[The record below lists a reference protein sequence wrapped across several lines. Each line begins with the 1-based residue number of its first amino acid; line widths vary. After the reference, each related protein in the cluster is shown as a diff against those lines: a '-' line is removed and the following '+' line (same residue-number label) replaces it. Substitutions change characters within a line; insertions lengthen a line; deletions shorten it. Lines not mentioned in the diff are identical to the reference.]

1 MGEVTAMKKTIGLIT
16 ANYTVEGIDE
26 QMQERAL
33 AAMPFGGRYRL
44 IDFPLSNM
52 KNSGISSVGIIMPF
66 NNRSLIDHV
75 GTGKAWGFGR
85 KTNSLFML
93 PGSVYGKRNNTDR
106 FLLRDIIMNF
116 RFIDYDNADYVV
128 LSAVNTVCNM
138 DLRPMIAQHEK
149 SGCDM
154 TTAYAKRK
162 CNSAAP
168 AKGAAGVSAAGA
180 SGAADDEI
188 PLDVLVINRAFLID
202 IASWFSNLDFMGIR
216 RIITEHLG
224 DANIGRYEFDGEV
237 IVINT
242 MADYLAGNLA
252 LLNAQTHQAIFH
264 PDRQV
269 YTNVQDRAP
278 TFYTPSAKV
287 KNSIVAAGCII
298 EGEVENSVIFRSS
311 NVHKG
316 AVVKNSVLMQHCN
329 VDSGAYLNNF
339 ICDKRVHVMENAH
352 VEGTPDAPFFAQKGQ
367 II

>member
-1 MGEVTAMKKTIGLIT
+1 MKKTIGLIT
-16 ANYTVEGIDE
+16 ANYTVDEIDE

-154 TTAYAKRK
+154 TVAYAKK
-162 CNSAAP
+162 
-168 AKGAAGVSAAGA
+168 KGA
-180 SGAADDEI
+180 EI
-188 PLDVLVINRAFLID
+188 PLDVLVINRSFLID

-216 RIITEHLG
+216 AIIADHLG
-224 DANIGRYEFDGEV
+224 DADIGRYEFDGEV

-252 LLNAQTHQAIFH
+252 LLNAETHQAIFH

-278 TFYTPSAKV
+278 TFYTSTAKV
-287 KNSIVAAGCII
+287 KNSIIAAGCII

-329 VDSGAYLNNF
+329 VGSGTYLNNF

-352 VEGTPDAPFFAQKGQ
+352 VEGTPQAPFFAQKGQ
-367 II
+367 

>member
-1 MGEVTAMKKTIGLIT
+1 MKKTIGLIT
-16 ANYTVEGIDE
+16 ANYTLEGIDE
-26 QMQERAL
+26 QIQERAL

-93 PGSVYGKRNNTDR
+93 PGSVYGKRNNDDR

-128 LSAVNTVCNM
+128 MSAVNTICNM

-149 SGCDM
+149 SGCDL
-154 TTAYAKRK
+154 TVAYA
-162 CNSAAP
+162 
-168 AKGAAGVSAAGA
+168 G
-180 SGAADDEI
+180 DI
-188 PLDVLVINRAFLID
+188 PLDVLVINRSFLID

-216 RIITEHLG
+216 TIIADHLG
-224 DANIGRYEFDGEV
+224 DADIGRYEFDGEV

-242 MADYLAGNLA
+242 LADYLAANLS
-252 LLNAQTHQAIFH
+252 LLNADTHRAIFH

-278 TFYTPSAKV
+278 TFYTPTAKV
-287 KNSIVAAGCII
+287 KNSIIAAGCII

-329 VDSGAYLNNF
+329 VGSGAYLNNF

-352 VEGTPDAPFFAQKGQ
+352 VEGTREAPFFAQKGQ

>member
-26 QMQERAL
+26 EIQERAL

-154 TTAYAKRK
+154 TVAYASRK
-162 CNSAAP
+162 C
-168 AKGAAGVSAAGA
+168 AG
-180 SGAADDEI
+180 DI
-188 PLDVLVINRAFLID
+188 PLDVLVINRSFLID
-202 IASWFSNLDFMGIR
+202 IASWFSNLDFLGIR
-216 RIITEHLG
+216 TIIADHLG

-252 LLNAQTHQAIFH
+252 LLNADTHQAIFH

-278 TFYTPSAKV
+278 TFYTGTAKV
-287 KNSIVAAGCII
+287 KNSIIAAGCII

-329 VDSGAYLNNF
+329 VGSGAYLNNF

-352 VEGTPDAPFFAQKGQ
+352 VEGTKEAPFFAQKGQ

>member
-16 ANYTVEGIDE
+16 ANYTVGEIDE
-26 QMQERAL
+26 QIQERAL

-154 TTAYAKRK
+154 TVAYAKK
-162 CNSAAP
+162 D
-168 AKGAAGVSAAGA
+168 GQ
-180 SGAADDEI
+180 EI
-188 PLDVLVINRAFLID
+188 PLDVVVINRSFLID
-202 IASWFSNLDFMGIR
+202 IASWFSNLDFLGIR
-216 RIITEHLG
+216 TIVAEHLG

-237 IVINT
+237 IVIST
-242 MADYLAGNLA
+242 LADYLAGNLA
-252 LLNAQTHQAIFH
+252 LLNADTHRAIFH

-278 TFYTPSAKV
+278 TFYTTTAKV
-287 KNSIVAAGCII
+287 KNSIIAAGCII

-329 VDSGAYLNNF
+329 VSCGAYLNNF

-352 VEGTPDAPFFAQKGQ
+352 IEGTPQAPFFAQKGQ

>member
-16 ANYTVEGIDE
+16 ANYTVDEIDE

-154 TTAYAKRK
+154 TVAYAKK
-162 CNSAAP
+162 
-168 AKGAAGVSAAGA
+168 KG
-180 SGAADDEI
+180 DEI
-188 PLDVLVINRAFLID
+188 PLDVLVINRSFLID

-216 RIITEHLG
+216 AIIADHLG
-224 DANIGRYEFDGEV
+224 DADIGRYEFDGEV

-252 LLNAQTHQAIFH
+252 LLKAETHQAIFH

-278 TFYTPSAKV
+278 TFYTSTAKV
-287 KNSIVAAGCII
+287 KNSIIAAGCII

-329 VDSGAYLNNF
+329 VGSGAYLNNF

-352 VEGTPDAPFFAQKGQ
+352 VEGTPQAPFFAQKGQ

>member
-16 ANYTVEGIDE
+16 ANYTVEEIDE

-154 TTAYAKRK
+154 TVAYAKK
-162 CNSAAP
+162 
-168 AKGAAGVSAAGA
+168 KG
-180 SGAADDEI
+180 DEI
-188 PLDVLVINRAFLID
+188 PLDVLVINRSFLID

-216 RIITEHLG
+216 TIIADHLG
-224 DANIGRYEFDGEV
+224 DADIGRYEFDGEV

-252 LLNAQTHQAIFH
+252 LLNADTHQAIFH

-278 TFYTPSAKV
+278 TFYTSTAKV
-287 KNSIVAAGCII
+287 KNSIIAAGCII

-329 VDSGAYLNNF
+329 VGSGAYLNNF

-352 VEGTPDAPFFAQKGQ
+352 VEGTREAPFFAQKGQ

>member
-154 TTAYAKRK
+154 TEAYTVKDGK
-162 CNSAAP
+162 
-168 AKGAAGVSAAGA
+168 
-180 SGAADDEI
+180 EI

-329 VDSGAYLNNF
+329 VGSGAYLNNF

>member
-154 TTAYAKRK
+154 TAAYAKRK

-168 AKGAAGVSAAGA
+168 AKGAAGVSAADA
-180 SGAADDEI
+180 EEA
-188 PLDVLVINRAFLID
+188 LRAT
-202 IASWFSNLDFMGIR
+202 G
-216 RIITEHLG
+216 G
-224 DANIGRYEFDGEV
+224 D
-237 IVINT
+237 
-242 MADYLAGNLA
+242 LAEAILK
-252 LLNAQTHQAIFH
+252 LN
-264 PDRQV
+264 
-269 YTNVQDRAP
+269 
-278 TFYTPSAKV
+278 S
-287 KNSIVAAGCII
+287 
-298 EGEVENSVIFRSS
+298 
-311 NVHKG
+311 
-316 AVVKNSVLMQHCN
+316 
-329 VDSGAYLNNF
+329 
-339 ICDKRVHVMENAH
+339 
-352 VEGTPDAPFFAQKGQ
+352 
-367 II
+367 

>member
-16 ANYTVEGIDE
+16 ANYTVGEIDE
-26 QMQERAL
+26 QIQERAL

-85 KTNSLFML
+85 KTNSRFML

-154 TTAYAKRK
+154 TVAYAKK
-162 CNSAAP
+162 D
-168 AKGAAGVSAAGA
+168 GQ
-180 SGAADDEI
+180 EI
-188 PLDVLVINRAFLID
+188 PLDVVVINRSFLID
-202 IASWFSNLDFMGIR
+202 IASWFSNLDFLGIR
-216 RIITEHLG
+216 TIVSEHLG

-237 IVINT
+237 IVIST
-242 MADYLAGNLA
+242 LADYLAGNLA
-252 LLNAQTHQAIFH
+252 LLNADTHRAIFH

-278 TFYTPSAKV
+278 TFYTTTAKV
-287 KNSIVAAGCII
+287 KNSIIAAGCII

-329 VDSGAYLNNF
+329 VSSGAYLNNF

-352 VEGTPDAPFFAQKGQ
+352 IEGTPQAPFFAQKGQ

>member
-1 MGEVTAMKKTIGLIT
+1 MGEVMGMKKTIGLIT

-26 QMQERAL
+26 QLQERAL

-154 TTAYAKRK
+154 TVGYAKKR
-162 CNSAAP
+162 NAT
-168 AKGAAGVSAAGA
+168 SAAGSA
-180 SGAADDEI
+180 TGTATGGAADDEI
-188 PLDVLVINRAFLID
+188 PLDVLVINRSFLID

-216 RIITEHLG
+216 SIIADHLG
-224 DANIGRYEFDGEV
+224 DADIGRYEFDGEV

-242 MADYLAGNLA
+242 LADYLAGNLS
-252 LLNAQTHQAIFH
+252 LLNADTHRAIFH

-278 TFYTPSAKV
+278 TFYTPTAKV
-287 KNSIVAAGCII
+287 KNSIIAAGCII

-329 VDSGAYLNNF
+329 VGTGAYLNNF

-352 VEGTPDAPFFAQKGQ
+352 VEGTPEAPFFAQKGQ

>member
-1 MGEVTAMKKTIGLIT
+1 MGEVMGMKKTIGLIT
-16 ANYTVEGIDE
+16 ANYTVEDIDE
-26 QMQERAL
+26 QLQERAL

-93 PGSVYGKRNNTDR
+93 PGSVYGKRNNFDR

-149 SGCDM
+149 SGCDL
-154 TTAYAKRK
+154 TVAYAKK
-162 CNSAAP
+162 N
-168 AKGAAGVSAAGA
+168 GE
-180 SGAADDEI
+180 DI
-188 PLDVLVINRAFLID
+188 PLDVLVINRPFLID

-216 RIITEHLG
+216 TIITDHLG
-224 DANIGRYEFDGEV
+224 DADIGRYDFDGEV

-242 MADYLAGNLA
+242 LADYLAGNLS
-252 LLNAQTHQAIFH
+252 LLNAETHRAIFH

-278 TFYTPSAKV
+278 TFYTPTAKV
-287 KNSIVAAGCII
+287 KNSIIAAGCII

-329 VDSGAYLNNF
+329 VGSGAYLNNF

-352 VEGTPDAPFFAQKGQ
+352 VEGTPEAPFFAQKGQ